1 MSELKFISNFNNGAF
16 LEISGDTSE
25 LFVVKFIDKQTDT
38 VLHTD
43 TLMSGYWTR
52 TNIEYYVDWLVT
64 VHTLDGIL
72 VYEHSMNLENELVLV
87 NITSMSL
94 GDVISWIPYCEE
106 FRKKHNCKL
115 IVKSSVSD
123 LFSSSYPEIIWV
135 KPDDIIEY
143 TDLIYSTYTIF
154 VGIDSDTHKS
164 GIKKLNNFYSK
175 KTPIKFIDNLTFFN
189 RSIHP
194 EHPLLIPLQKISAN
208 ILGIDFKEIR
218 PVINQIN
225 NERPIEKKYVCISE
239 FASANGMKVWQN
251 QIGWK
256 TIVDELKNMGY
267 EVVSISKEKT
277 ELKNVIKQNGNRP
290 LSERVWYLQ
299 HCEFFIGMS
308 SGLSWLAWASGAK
321 VVLISGHSK
330 KWLEFSE
337 NCLRINNENVC
348 NGCHNIVEHVDKFC
362 CYHESFCPENKNF
375 ICTRSIS
382 PKMVLDE
389 IKNSKLLNLSI

>member
-72 VYEHSMNLENELVLV
+72 VYEHSMNLEDELVLV

>member
-72 VYEHSMNLENELVLV
+72 VYEHSMNLEDELVLV

-143 TDLIYSTYTIF
+143 SDLIYSTYTIF

-348 NGCHNIVEHVDKFC
+348 NGCHNIAEHVDKFC

>member
-72 VYEHSMNLENELVLV
+72 VYEHSMNLEDELVLV

-123 LFSSSYPEIIWV
+123 LFSLSYPEIIWV
-135 KPDDIIEY
+135 KLTDVIEY
-143 TDLIYSTYTIF
+143 SDLIYSTYNIAI
-154 VGIDSDTHKS
+154 GIDSEVHKS
-164 GIKKLNNFYSK
+164 GIKKLNSFYSK
-175 KTPIKFIDNLTFFN
+175 KSPIKFIDNLTFFN

>member
-72 VYEHSMNLENELVLV
+72 VYEHSMNLEDELVLV

-189 RSIHP
+189 RRIHP

>member
-1 MSELKFISNFNNGAF
+1 MSDLKFISNFNNGAF

-25 LFVVKFIDKQTDT
+25 LFVVNFINKQTNT
-38 VLHTD
+38 VVHTD
-43 TLMSGYWTR
+43 TLMSGYWTK
-52 TNIEYYVDWLVT
+52 TNIEYYVDWLIT

-72 VYEHSMNLENELVLV
+72 VYEHSMNLEDKLVLV
-87 NITSMSL
+87 DITSVSL

-106 FRKKHNCKL
+106 FRKKHNCNL
-115 IVKSSVSD
+115 MVRASVSD

-135 KPDDIIEY
+135 KPNDIIDNY
-143 TDLIYSTYTIF
+143 DAIYSTYNIS

-175 KTPIKFIDNLTFFN
+175 KLPIKFIDNLTFFN
-189 RSIHP
+189 KNTHP

-218 PVINQIN
+218 PVIGQIN

-239 FASANGMKVWQN
+239 FASANGMKIWQN
-251 QIGWK
+251 KIGWK
-256 TIVDELKNMGY
+256 TVVDELKNMGF

-290 LSERVWYLQ
+290 LLERVWYLQ

-330 KWLEFSE
+330 KWLEFNE

-348 NGCHNIVEHVDKFC
+348 NGCHNIVEHADKFC
-362 CYHESFCPENKNF
+362 CFHESFCPENKNF

-389 IKNSKLLNLSI
+389 IKNSELLNLSV

>member
-1 MSELKFISNFNNGAF
+1 MCDLKFISNFNNGAF

-25 LFVVKFIDKQTDT
+25 LFVVNFINKQTNT
-38 VLHTD
+38 VVHTD
-43 TLMSGYWTR
+43 TLMSGYWTK
-52 TNIEYYVDWLVT
+52 TNIEYYVDWLIT

-72 VYEHSMNLENELVLV
+72 VYEHSMNLEDKLVLV
-87 NITSMSL
+87 DITSVSL

-106 FRKKHNCKL
+106 FRKKHNCNL
-115 IVKSSVSD
+115 MVRASVSD

-135 KPDDIIEY
+135 KPNDIIDNY
-143 TDLIYSTYTIF
+143 DVIYATYDIS
-154 VGIDSDTHKS
+154 VGIDSDIHKS

-175 KTPIKFIDNLTFFN
+175 KLPIKFIDNLTFFN
-189 RSIHP
+189 KNKHP

-218 PVINQIN
+218 PVIGQIN

-239 FASANGMKVWQN
+239 FASANGMKIWQN
-251 QIGWK
+251 KIGWK
-256 TIVDELKNMGY
+256 TVVDELKNMGF

-290 LSERVWYLQ
+290 LLERVWYLQ

-330 KWLEFSE
+330 KWLEFNE

-348 NGCHNIVEHVDKFC
+348 NGCHNIVEHADKFC
-362 CYHESFCPENKNF
+362 CFHESFCPENKNF

-389 IKNSKLLNLSI
+389 IKNSELLNLSV

>member
-143 TDLIYSTYTIF
+143 SDLIYSTYTIF

-218 PVINQIN
+218 PVINPVN

>member
-16 LEISGDTSE
+16 LEIFGDTSE
-25 LFVVKFIDKQTDT
+25 LFVVKFIDKQTDA
-38 VLHTD
+38 VIHTD

-52 TNIEYYVDWLVT
+52 TNIEYYVDWLIT

-72 VYEHSMNLENELVLV
+72 VYEHSMDLQDKLVLID
-87 NITSMSL
+87 ITSKSL

-123 LFSSSYPEIIWV
+123 LFKVSYPEIIW
-135 KPDDIIEY
+135 Y
-143 TDLIYSTYTIF
+143 SFTDLIEESNLIHATYRIF
-154 VGIDSDTHKS
+154 VGIDNESHRLGS
-164 GIKKLNNFYSK
+164 KKLNNFFNK
-175 KTPIKFIDNLTFFN
+175 KIPIKFIDNLTFFN
-189 RSIHP
+189 KNLHP

-208 ILGIDFKEIR
+208 VLGIDFKEIR
-218 PVINQIN
+218 PVIHQIN
-225 NERPIEKKYVCISE
+225 SERPIEQKYVCISE
-239 FASANGMKVWQN
+239 FASAGGMKVWQN

-256 TIVDELKNMGY
+256 TIVNELKNVGF
-267 EVVSISKEKT
+267 EVVSISKEKS
-277 ELKNVIKQNGNRP
+277 ELKNIIKRNGNYSLLDRA
-290 LSERVWYLQ
+290 WYLQ

-308 SGLSWLAWASGAK
+308 SGLSWLSWASGAK

-330 KWLEFSE
+330 KWLEFNE
-337 NCLRINNENVC
+337 NCIRINNETVC

-362 CYHESFCPENKNF
+362 CFHESFCPENKNF

-389 IKNSKLLNLSI
+389 IRNAQLI

>member
-1 MSELKFISNFNNGAF
+1 
-16 LEISGDTSE
+16 
-25 LFVVKFIDKQTDT
+25 
-38 VLHTD
+38 
-43 TLMSGYWTR
+43 
-52 TNIEYYVDWLVT
+52 
-64 VHTLDGIL
+64 
-72 VYEHSMNLENELVLV
+72 
-87 NITSMSL
+87 
-94 GDVISWIPYCEE
+94 
-106 FRKKHNCKL
+106 
-115 IVKSSVSD
+115 
-123 LFSSSYPEIIWV
+123 
-135 KPDDIIEY
+135 
-143 TDLIYSTYTIF
+143 
-154 VGIDSDTHKS
+154 
-164 GIKKLNNFYSK
+164 
-175 KTPIKFIDNLTFFN
+175 
-189 RSIHP
+189 
-194 EHPLLIPLQKISAN
+194 
-208 ILGIDFKEIR
+208 LGIDFKEIR

>member
-1 MSELKFISNFNNGAF
+1 MSAFKFISNFNSGAF

-25 LFVVKFIDKQTDT
+25 LFVVNFINKQTNT
-38 VLHTD
+38 VVHTD

-52 TNIEYYVDWLVT
+52 TNIEYYVDWLIT

-72 VYEHSMNLENELVLV
+72 VYEHSMDLEDKLVLV
-87 NITSMSL
+87 DITSVSL

-106 FRKKHNCKL
+106 FRKKHNCNL
-115 IVKSSVSD
+115 MVRVSVSD

-135 KPDDIIEY
+135 KPNDIIDNY
-143 TDLIYSTYTIF
+143 DVIYATYDIS
-154 VGIDSDTHKS
+154 VGIDSDIHKS
-164 GIKKLNNFYSK
+164 GIKKLNNFYNK

-189 RSIHP
+189 KKFHP

-218 PVINQIN
+218 PVIGQIN

-239 FASANGMKVWQN
+239 FASANGMKIWQN
-251 QIGWK
+251 KIGWK
-256 TIVDELKNMGY
+256 TVVDELKNMGF

-330 KWLEFSE
+330 KWLEFNE

-348 NGCHNIVEHVDKFC
+348 NGCHNIAEHVDKFC
-362 CYHESFCPENKNF
+362 CFHESFCPENKNF

-389 IKNSKLLNLSI
+389 IKNSELLNLSV

>member
-72 VYEHSMNLENELVLV
+72 VYEHSMNLEDELVLV

-106 FRKKHNCKL
+106 FRKKHNCNL

-143 TDLIYSTYTIF
+143 SDLIYSTYTIF

-330 KWLEFSE
+330 KWFEFSE

-348 NGCHNIVEHVDKFC
+348 NGCHNIAEHVDKFC